1 MARREDVF
9 HTQVVLDVAAALDG
23 TFFDTDFEFAKQSL
37 VGLAHDVDQYVQSA
51 AVGHADN
58 YFAEAGIG
66 GVADDRV
73 ENWDGAL
80 ATFKTEPLGAG
91 VLAIEETLERFS
103 SIKPGENMTFF
114 VVFRGAVDAFDG
126 SLYPAFLFG
135 VLDMHVVDACGAAVG
150 IAHLAQD
157 VAQDHLARSGLAGI
171 GVIGVE
177 ELAVEVPHRESVGL
191 GIDVDVGIGLAQTQ
205 RIEVGDQVAT
215 NSVHVDALVDG
226 DLFGHRLV
234 AATRGAIWVEVDG
247 LVRNADGLEDLVV
260 EVVFSDQQAVNGPQE
275 FA

>member
-1 MARREDVF
+1 M
-9 HTQVVLDVAAALDG
+9 
-23 TFFDTDFEFAKQSL
+23 S
-37 VGLAHDVDQYVQSA
+37 
-51 AVGHADN
+51 
-58 YFAEAGIG
+58 
-66 GVADDRV
+66 
-73 ENWDGAL
+73 
-80 ATFKTEPLGAG
+80 
-91 VLAIEETLERFS
+91 
-103 SIKPGENMTFF
+103 
-114 VVFRGAVDAFDG
+114 
-126 SLYPAFLFG
+126 
-135 VLDMHVVDACGAAVG
+135 
-150 IAHLAQD
+150 
-157 VAQDHLARSGLAGI
+157 AQDHLARSGLAGI

-205 RIEVGDQVAT
+205 RIEVGDQVAA

-260 EVVFSDQQAVNGPQE
+260 EVVFADQQAVNGPQE